1 MNFIFLITSLSI
13 AWLNLFKATG
23 AVCNLLTSKPSTFV
37 FKSFKM
43 VEILTNLVMS
53 NLSSS
58 AFKARK
64 SFLAAKS
71 DVSTPLAW
79 SNSF

>member
-1 MNFIFLITSLSI
+1 MNFIFVTTSLST

-37 FKSFKM
+37 FKSFKL
-43 VEILTNLVMS
+43 VEILSNLVIS

-58 AFKARK
+58 VFKARK

-71 DVSTPLAW
+71 DVSTPVAW
-79 SNSF
+79 SNYF